1 MPIYRCPICGRTVK
15 RPEGTYYCSKCGQ
28 IATMVKISEKKVV
41 TKEDAVRGMLTQTT
55 IAPTHA
61 AFSLLESAVFA
72 AYTTLPKGSPR
83 RVFVQD
89 FAASLNRKG
98 LLRNELVDRF
108 CEYGYKYME

>member
-1 MPIYRCPICGRTVK
+1 MSV
-15 RPEGTYYCSKCGQ
+15 
-28 IATMVKISEKKVV
+28 VVV
-41 TKEDAVRGMLTQTT
+41 TREDAIRGMLAQTT

-61 AFSLLESAVFA
+61 AFSLLESAMFA
-72 AYTTLPKGSPR
+72 AYTTVPKGSPR

-98 LLRNELVDRF
+98 LLRNEYVDKF